1 MIRLRLSLVSEPPPE
16 RGDSGR
22 LVEKEQSPREQVS
35 VDSQNRSLRDRP
47 AFDGP
52 S

>member
-35 VDSQNRSLRDRP
+35 QNRSLRDRP